1 MEPAESMEQNH
12 VLEWDSGYAYVISML
27 LVHYIICTFVC
38 VMLDIPARSFV
49 CGFL

>member
-12 VLEWDSGYAYVISML
+12 VLGYWSGMLVTLML